1 MITVAKVL
9 ENISHEPKIRVKA
22 KKKRER
28 FKINVKIA
36 PGTKEKINYWR
47 N

>member
-1 MITVAKVL
+1 MTTVAKVL

-22 KKKRER
+22 KKRER

-36 PGTKEKINYWR
+36 PGTKEKIDYWR